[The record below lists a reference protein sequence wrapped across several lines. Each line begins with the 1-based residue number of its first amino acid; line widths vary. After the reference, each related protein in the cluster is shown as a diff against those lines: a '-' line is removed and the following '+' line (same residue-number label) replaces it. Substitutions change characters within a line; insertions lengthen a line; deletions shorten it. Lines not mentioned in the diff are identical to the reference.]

1 MSRINIILFEDNLV
15 LQQSLADVL
24 QLNNIN
30 VRASFGNASNMV
42 SAYETYKPDVV
53 LTDIDMPGVNG
64 LQGLDLL
71 KQKHPEA
78 KVLILTVFDDNDKV
92 LNAICLGAN
101 GYILK
106 SSSPEKIA
114 ESISEVLEGGAP
126 LTPSVAG
133 KILKHFPKT
142 IASPATTDLLSVK
155 EKEVLNLLVKGYSY
169 KMIAGELNK
178 SIETVRV
185 QLKTI
190 YKKLQVKSNAEA
202 IIKALKR

>member
-1 MSRINIILFEDNLV
+1 MSGINIILFEDNLV

-30 VRASFGNASNMV
+30 VRASFGNAANMV

-64 LQGLDLL
+64 LQGLDML
-71 KQKHPEA
+71 KQKYPEA

-114 ESISEVLEGGAP
+114 ESISEVLDGGAP

>member
-1 MSRINIILFEDNLV
+1 MSSINIILFEDNLV
-15 LQQSLADVL
+15 LQKSLADVL

-30 VRASFGNASNMV
+30 VRASFGNAGNMV
-42 SAYETYKPDVV
+42 SAYETYRPDVV

-114 ESISEVLEGGAP
+114 EAISEVLDGGAP